1 MRPAVPGSA
10 VVTASLGRNAN
21 AILKLGF
28 DTLASFPYRVRA
40 GYPDP
45 NSDRPGLVT
54 DREIPRAI
62 RDFDG
67 RRAAVSGYV
76 IPIRT
81 QARGVTEFLL
91 VRDQLS
97 CCFGLSPEM
106 NHWIHVTMPRS
117 ELRLKILQVVT
128 VQGTLR
134 VGELRKDGMIQS
146 IYRMAAERVE
156 MTPEAA
162 EPASPPANAP

>member
-1 MRPAVPGSA
+1 MTSIPSQCCGVPSG
-10 VVTASLGRNAN
+10 LIRE
-21 AILKLGF
+21 AIL
-28 DTLASFPYRVRA
+28 P
-40 GYPDP
+40 
-45 NSDRPGLVT
+45 PGLVT
-54 DREIPRAI
+54 GDEIPRAI

-76 IPIRT
+76 MPIRM

-117 ELRLKILQVVT
+117 ELRSNIFQIIT

-134 VGELRKDGMIQS
+134 VGELRK
-146 IYRMAAERVE
+146 A
-156 MTPEAA
+156 TTK
-162 EPASPPANAP
+162 